1 MKQALVIPSVEQSIL
16 LIRGH
21 RVMLDADLARLYGV
35 STKRLNEQ
43 VKRNWSRFPK
53 DFMFRLT
60 AKERNEVVAIC
71 DHLQHLKFSSTL
83 PHAFTEH
90 GAIMLA
96 SVLNTP
102 RAVEVSV
109 FVVRAFVKLRE
120 KLSAHR
126 KLAQKLTELERK
138 IETHDE
144 RIQSLFDAIRQLMAP
159 PKSPRRRIGFHLES
173 DYGRE
178 AVGRSFAVQLDRT
191 SPNLFKFLSMHPT

>member
-1 MKQALVIPSVEQSIL
+1 MKQALAVPSVEQSIL

-35 STKRLNEQ
+35 STKALNQ
-43 VKRNWSRFPK
+43 AVKRNRDRFPK

-60 AKERNEVVAIC
+60 EKERQEAVTIC
-71 DHLQHLKFSSTL
+71 DHLQHLKFSTSL

-96 SVLNTP
+96 SVLSSQ

-138 IETHDE
+138 IESHDE
-144 RIQSLFDAIRQLMAP
+144 RIQSLFDAFRQLMAP
-159 PKSPRRRIGFHLES
+159 VVSARRRIGFHS
-173 DYGRE
+173 
-178 AVGRSFAVQLDRT
+178 
-191 SPNLFKFLSMHPT
+191 

>member
-1 MKQALVIPSVEQSIL
+1 MGVTMKQTLVVPSVEQSIL

-35 STKRLNEQ
+35 STKALNQ
-43 VKRNWSRFPK
+43 AVKRNGGRFPM

-60 AKERNEVVAIC
+60 ETERREVVTIC
-71 DHLQHLKFSSTL
+71 DHLHHLKFSATL
-83 PHAFTEH
+83 PYAFTEH

-96 SVLNTP
+96 SVLSSQ
-102 RAVEVSV
+102 RSVEVSV

-144 RIQSLFDAIRQLMAP
+144 RIRSLFNAIRQLMVP
-159 PKSPRRRIGFHLES
+159 PELPRRRIGFH
-173 DYGRE
+173 
-178 AVGRSFAVQLDRT
+178 
-191 SPNLFKFLSMHPT
+191 

>member
-1 MKQALVIPSVEQSIL
+1 MKRSLVIPSVEQSIL

-35 STKRLNEQ
+35 STKALNQ
-43 VKRNWSRFPK
+43 AVKRNWDRFPK
-53 DFMFRLT
+53 DFMFCLT
-60 AKERNEVVAIC
+60 QKEKKEVVTIC
-71 DHLQHLKFSSTL
+71 DHLKHLKFSTTL
-83 PHAFTEH
+83 PHAFSEH
-90 GAIMLA
+90 GTIMLA
-96 SVLNTP
+96 SVLNSQ

-120 KLSAHR
+120 KLSAHK

-159 PKSPRRRIGFHLES
+159 VEPPRRRIGF
-173 DYGRE
+173 R
-178 AVGRSFAVQLDRT
+178 
-191 SPNLFKFLSMHPT
+191 